1 MIKIGNRVQYPMLL
15 FIGISFINFSCYWEE
30 KHNNESAYTEIIDN
44 EMWNP
49 RIIFTRTDKKMVE
62 AKADKLYK
70 QKDESAILVGNVEID
85 FYNNMGNHMSILY
98 AESARINERNNNLS
112 AEGNVYIVSD
122 SGYTLTTNKIDW
134 DNNYKMIVAKDSV
147 MFTNTKGDTLYGIG
161 FESDSDLEEWKI
173 FNIFGIG
180 RPGL

>member
-1 MIKIGNRVQYPMLL
+1 MIKTGNSMQCLMLL
-15 FIGISFINFSCYWEE
+15 ALGVSFTNISCYSE
-30 KHNNESAYTEIIDN
+30 KKQHNKSAYVEVVDN
-44 EMWNP
+44 EIWNP
-49 RIIFTRTDKKMVE
+49 RIILTRADKKMVE
-62 AKADKLYK
+62 AESDKLYK

-98 AESARINERNNNLS
+98 ADSARINERNNNLS
-112 AEGNVYIVSD
+112 AQGNVYVVSD

-134 DNNYKMIVAKDSV
+134 DNNYKMIIAKDSV
-147 MFTNTKGDTLYGIG
+147 MFTTLEGDTLYGIG